1 MWLKV
6 KVNAANK
13 LETVRFCL
21 IVADLA
27 TIERG
32 LFYATRLNL
41 HSLPLNFARALRN
54 HRPAP
59 G

>member
-27 TIERG
+27 TIERTAVS
-32 LFYATRLNL
+32 FMQ
-41 HSLPLNFARALRN
+41 
-54 HRPAP
+54 PASICIRFR
-59 G
+59 

>member
-13 LETVRFCL
+13 LETMRFRL

-27 TIERG
+27 TNEPS
-32 LFYATRLNL
+32 LFYETR
-41 HSLPLNFARALRN
+41 AR
-54 HRPAP
+54 
-59 G
+59 